1 MRPTLPTSVEFK
13 PCSSPSPRPHRC
25 IILLAAF
32 FVVAAPLTLS
42 PLGVDLAHANHGKL
56 YRATCSELH
65 TSDGTLRLSLDHSG
79 GLGCHP
85 PPLLCTALDI
95 LLYRS
100 WRNVIKLMLP
110 VRISM
115 HTKLVKFIS
124 RPFLEYR
131 EKFIER

>member
-1 MRPTLPTSVEFK
+1 MRPTLPISVEST
-13 PCSSPSPRPHRC
+13 PCSSPIPRPRRC

-42 PLGVDLAHANHGKL
+42 PLGVDLAYANHRKL
-56 YRATCSELH
+56 YRATCSKLH
-65 TSDGTLRLSLDHSG
+65 TSDGTLRISLDHSG
-79 GLGCHP
+79 GPGCHP
-85 PPLLCTALDI
+85 PPLLCTALDT

-100 WRNVIKLMLP
+100 WRNDVKLVLP

-115 HTKLVKFIS
+115 HAKLVRFIS
-124 RPFLEYR
+124 RLFLEHS